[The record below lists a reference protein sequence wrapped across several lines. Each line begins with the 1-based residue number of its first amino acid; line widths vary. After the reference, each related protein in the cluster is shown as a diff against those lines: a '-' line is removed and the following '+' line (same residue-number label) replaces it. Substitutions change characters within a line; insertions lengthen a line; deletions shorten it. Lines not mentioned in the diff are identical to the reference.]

1 MKSRHLLHIAAPLAA
16 FCLSA
21 AHLSANSEIRNWENK
36 DGSRYDAEIIA
47 VDEANEKI
55 TLRLSGGKESILS
68 FSDLS
73 VRDKAWIL
81 EWIEMNEELAAK
93 VKEYG
98 GKLERIEDKE
108 GKGRAGFY
116 VYHPSGDVDPAKPR
130 PLMFIYDP
138 SGNPIRYILRHIEA
152 AETTKII
159 LASSETFRNGQNTD
173 EMSKKFDAMLTLFE
187 AHVPYDKNRLFLGGT
202 SGGAVAAFATSAALQ
217 HVKFAGIYSNVGW
230 LGPAPHDKRPYPAY
244 RVAMVN
250 GDKDTAVAS
259 YLESVTKTLQER
271 GCTVSLF
278 AFEGGHQIP
287 PPSVQIKSFR
297 WLLGETE

>member
-1 MKSRHLLHIAAPLAA
+1 MKSPHLLRFVAPLVA

-81 EWIEMNEELAAK
+81 EWIEMNEELAVK

-130 PLMFIYDP
+130 PLMLSLI
-138 SGNPIRYILRHIEA
+138 HI
-152 AETTKII
+152 
-159 LASSETFRNGQNTD
+159 
-173 EMSKKFDAMLTLFE
+173 
-187 AHVPYDKNRLFLGGT
+187 
-202 SGGAVAAFATSAALQ
+202 
-217 HVKFAGIYSNVGW
+217 
-230 LGPAPHDKRPYPAY
+230 
-244 RVAMVN
+244 
-250 GDKDTAVAS
+250 
-259 YLESVTKTLQER
+259 
-271 GCTVSLF
+271 
-278 AFEGGHQIP
+278 
-287 PPSVQIKSFR
+287 
-297 WLLGETE
+297 